1 MSEEVYTVE
10 EFAERLKLHPKT
22 VLRFIKEGRVRA
34 VKVGK
39 SYRILRTQMEATM
52 TGYSPEEF
60 SGAVDAFRGA
70 LRNKTAPGRVRAEPR
85 VTSIVDLDGVAPD
98 TAERLARMLPAARA
112 GQTAHAE
119 AMSIDVIYDPPR
131 RHLKV
136 LIVGSLADTA
146 AMLKMVEVLAE
157 S

>member
-10 EFAERLKLHPKT
+10 QFAERLKLHPKT
-22 VLRFIKEGRVRA
+22 VLRFIKDGRLRA

-39 SYRILRTQMEATM
+39 SYRILRTEMEAM
-52 TGYSPEEF
+52 TGISPEAYR
-60 SGAVDAFRGA
+60 GAVEAYRSA
-70 LRNKTAPGRVRAEPR
+70 LAQLGVGGVRAEAR
-85 VTSIVDLDGVAPD
+85 VTSIVDLSDVTPA

-112 GQTAHAE
+112 GQTAPADSMNIE
-119 AMSIDVIYDPPR
+119 VIYDPPR

-136 LIVGSLADTA
+136 LIVGAIGDTA

-157 S
+157 D

>member
-10 EFAERLKLHPKT
+10 QFAERLKLHPKT
-22 VLRFIKEGRVRA
+22 VLRFIKDGRLRA

-39 SYRILRTQMEATM
+39 SYRILRTEMEATM
-52 TGYSPEEF
+52 TGFSPEDF
-60 SGAVDAFRGA
+60 RGVVGKAFRGR
-70 LRNKTAPGRVRAEPR
+70 LETRTARSDAR
-85 VTSIVDLDGVAPD
+85 VTSIVDLSDIAPD
-98 TAERLARMLPAARA
+98 LAERMARMLPAART
-112 GQTAHAE
+112 GQRAHAE
-119 AMSIDVIYDPPR
+119 AMNIEVIYDPPR

-136 LIVGSLADTA
+136 LIVGSPGDTA

>member
-10 EFAERLKLHPKT
+10 QFAERLKLHPKT
-22 VLRFIKEGRVRA
+22 VLRFIKDGRLRA

-39 SYRILRTQMEATM
+39 SYRILRTEMEATM
-52 TGYSPEEF
+52 TGFSPEEF
-60 SGAVDAFRGA
+60 RGVAEAFRGR
-70 LRNKTAPGRVRAEPR
+70 LEKRVARSDAR
-85 VTSIVDLDGVAPD
+85 VTSIVDLSDMAPD
-98 TAERLARMLPAARA
+98 LAERMARMLPAART
-112 GQTAHAE
+112 GQAAHAD
-119 AMSIDVIYDPPR
+119 AMTIEVIYDPPR

-136 LIVGSLADTA
+136 LIVGSPGDTA